1 MAEKVVIGNAELW
14 HGDCREVLPLLPR
27 FDLLLTDPPYGIG
40 ANKMQLGNGKRR
52 IERGTEDWDA
62 APPPRW
68 LLEMALDQ
76 CSSAIVW
83 GGNYFGLPAAKCWLV
98 WDKGTGD
105 NSFADA
111 ELAWTNIDSVV
122 KLLKHHWVG
131 STAKE
136 PGEER
141 IHPTQKPVRVMTWSL
156 DRVPDARRVCDPF
169 MGAGSAGVACAAA
182 GREFVGIER
191 ERRFFDAACERIS
204 RAQAQGTLLPP
215 EPPRECVQEG
225 LL

>member
-1 MAEKVVIGNAELW
+1 M
-14 HGDCREVLPLLPR
+14 LPR

-76 CSSAIVW
+76 CGSAIVW

-131 STAKE
+131 NTAKE

-141 IHPTQKPVRVMTWSL
+141 LRTRNRVGHRS
-156 DRVPDARRVCDPF
+156 DADASCD
-169 MGAGSAGVACAAA
+169 
-182 GREFVGIER
+182 
-191 ERRFFDAACERIS
+191 
-204 RAQAQGTLLPP
+204 
-215 EPPRECVQEG
+215 
-225 LL
+225 